1 MDLKFLIGLTV
12 AGLFFLSG
20 GGLVYLVR
28 RLEPVTR
35 TRIQWL
41 GLPMALFGFLGLSRA
56 LVLVVGESEAARPV
70 PPPIVYTQDSLRGF
84 GVVVDPETGCQYM
97 FLNPSR
103 SLSPRLDSLGK
114 PWCRDF
120 PAEN

>member
-1 MDLKFLIGLTV
+1 MDLKILIGLTV

-28 RLEPVTR
+28 RLEPGAQKR
-35 TRIQWL
+35 FQWF
-41 GLPMALFGFLGLSRA
+41 GLPMALFALLGLARA
-56 LVLVVGESEAARPV
+56 LVLVVGESETARPA
-70 PPPIVYTQDSLRGF
+70 PSPIVYTQDSLRGF

-114 PWCRDF
+114 PWCKSDLR
-120 PAEN
+120 N